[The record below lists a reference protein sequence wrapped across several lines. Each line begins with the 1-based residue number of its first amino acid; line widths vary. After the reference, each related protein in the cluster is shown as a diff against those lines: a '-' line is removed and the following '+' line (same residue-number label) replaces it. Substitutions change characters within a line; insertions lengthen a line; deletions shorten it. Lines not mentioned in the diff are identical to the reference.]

1 MVSKE
6 LSRHNQ
12 ALAQS
17 HSLLKGKTM
26 TTGIRAIVIGMIA
39 NLLLSLFK
47 FVGGILGNSVALV
60 ADAIHSLSDLVTD
73 IIVLFTHRIGKMP
86 QDEDHPYGHG
96 RAETIGATVIGMLII
111 VTGIGV
117 TYETWEA
124 MGEGFGQ
131 APGLLAASAALF
143 SILVNEGLFH
153 YTRRVGEE
161 TNSPS
166 LVANAWHHR
175 SDAISS
181 IAALIGI
188 VGAWQGFAFMDPL
201 AGAVVGCMIVKVGID
216 ITRQGVRDLM
226 DTALSDEHTKKIHA
240 ILSEIPEVLHFH
252 DLRTRVI
259 GGEFLIDVHILVDPE
274 MTVTE
279 GHRVAETARRNLIKA
294 IRNIQDVLVHV
305 DGEHDAEVEGIYP
318 VTRKELLEI
327 ARPLI
332 AELAGNISQ
341 PQIRVHHIKGKNM
354 VDVFIKIGS
363 NQNMEDSR
371 ALVANIKSKLET
383 TPQID
388 QARVFLDLNH

>member
-131 APGLLAASAALF
+131 APGLLTASAALF

-201 AGAVVGCMIVKVGID
+201 AGAVVGCLIVKVGID

-240 ILSEIPEVLHFH
+240 ILSKIPEVLHFH